1 MNPTVPRRE
10 AVTPLALLLVCPSMA
25 TADVIGESYATDLV
39 GCVASVSFAVQT
51 GPSSFIV
58 FSEGAPIVLG
68 SSPGSVV
75 GQASGSFEWKSE
87 VYDWGFQLDLSGPTE
102 MSPWSLKNS
111 GSDNRVYLMSVI
123 LDSFPT
129 ATSGALFD
137 DGSTPSTPGSGP
149 GSPSAITVSG
159 PAVVNTGYDP
169 GFLWAHPSNA
179 GDLYTSVL
187 VQWAELGTH
196 EIFGIGV
203 TAEWVLD
210 TDVIPAPGAA
220 LVLVLAGA
228 VTGRQR
234 RGEG

>member
-1 MNPTVPRRE
+1 MNPSAPRRFP
-10 AVTPLALLLVCPSMA
+10 AGPVALLLSCPSLA
-25 TADVIGESYATDLV
+25 AADVIGESYATDLV
-39 GCVASVSFAVQT
+39 GCIASVSFAVQT

-102 MSPWSLKNS
+102 TSPWSLKS
-111 GSDNRVYLMSVI
+111 TGPDNRVYIMSVI

-137 DGSTPSTPGSGP
+137 DGSAPSTPGSGP

-159 PAVVNTGYDP
+159 PAVINTGYDQ

-179 GDLYTSVL
+179 GDMYTSVL

-196 EIFGIGV
+196 EIFGIGL
-203 TAEWVLD
+203 TAEWILD
-210 TDVIPAPGAA
+210 TDVIPAPSGALILA
-220 LVLVLAGA
+220 LAGA
-228 VTGRQR
+228 GALR
-234 RGEG
+234 RRW